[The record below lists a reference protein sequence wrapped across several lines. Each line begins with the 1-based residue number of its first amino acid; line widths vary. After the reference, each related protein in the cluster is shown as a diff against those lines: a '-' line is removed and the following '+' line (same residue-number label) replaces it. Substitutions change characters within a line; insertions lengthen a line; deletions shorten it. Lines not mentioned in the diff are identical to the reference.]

1 MDKKRKIITI
11 IFLALTVVTTIV
23 IIVNAFIP
31 EAQSVAM
38 SDAISDRITEIYTP
52 TDKDSFYTLVRKSLG
67 HFLLNGVNAGF
78 MALTLMFYL
87 KDKGVHR
94 GLGIL
99 ASLFYGCLIAGMSEF
114 IQLFVQGRGATWK
127 DVGINCLGC
136 LAFVFII
143 GLVYSIKYFVKS
155 KKDKRND

>member
-11 IFLALTVVTTIV
+11 VFLALTVLVTLF

-31 EAQSVAM
+31 EEQSASISNGI
-38 SDAISDRITEIYTP
+38 SDAITKTYTP
-52 TDKDSFYTLVRKSLG
+52 TNRDNFYTFVRKSLG

-78 MALTLMFYL
+78 AVLTLMFYL
-87 KDKGVHR
+87 KDKGIHR
-94 GLGIL
+94 GIGVL
-99 ASLFYGCLIAGMSEF
+99 AALFYGCLIAGLSEF

-136 LAFVFII
+136 FTFVLII
-143 GLVYSIKYFVKS
+143 GLVYSIKYMVIKRKS
-155 KKDKRND
+155 ATN

>member
-11 IFLALTVVTTIV
+11 IFLALTIVVTLV

-31 EAQSVAM
+31 EAQSAAM
-38 SDAISDRITEIYTP
+38 SDAISDKITEAYTP
-52 TDKDSFYTLVRKSLG
+52 ADKKSFYTLVRKSLG
-67 HFLLNGVNAGF
+67 HFLLNGINAGF
-78 MALTLMFYL
+78 ATLTLLFFL
-87 KDKGVHR
+87 KDKGIHR
-94 GLGIL
+94 GIGVIT
-99 ASLFYGCLIAGMSEF
+99 ALFYGCLIAGLSEF

-136 LAFVFII
+136 LTFVFII

-155 KKDKRND
+155 KRNKANE

>member
-11 IFLALTVVTTIV
+11 IFLALTVVTTLT

-31 EAQSVAM
+31 EAQSASM
-38 SDAISDRITEIYTP
+38 SDAISDTITHVYTP
-52 TDKDSFYTLVRKSLG
+52 TDKESFYTLVRKSLG
-67 HFLLNGVNAGF
+67 HFLLNGVNACF
-78 MALTLMFYL
+78 MALTIMFYL
-87 KDKGVHR
+87 KDKGIHR

-99 ASLFYGCLIAGMSEF
+99 AALLYGCLIAGLSEF

-136 LAFVFII
+136 LAFVFVV
-143 GLVYSIKYFVKS
+143 GLVYSIKFFVN
-155 KKDKRND
+155 KKKTA